1 MSAVPSCDIA
11 RGPMT
16 LDGAMSALTTLAA
29 HNEWANRRIF
39 AACSDISSAKLKE
52 ATHGYD
58 SVIEILKHLVQV
70 QHSFFE
76 LAHGRQPQK
85 VQVEELTELGTECAR
100 IDRAYVDYVGTL
112 GLPDAQT
119 TKQFLVPW
127 FGFEI
132 SLMEGVLQPLTHSH
146 KHRAD
151 ISMLLPRLGG
161 TGIEMDLIQWFDEE
175 RGQR

>member
-1 MSAVPSCDIA
+1 MN
-11 RGPMT
+11 T
-16 LDGAMSALTTLAA
+16 DGAAAALPMLAA

-52 ATHGYD
+52 TTPGYD
-58 SVIEILKHLVQV
+58 SVMGILEHLVQV

-76 LAHGRQPQK
+76 LAHGRQPQRIK
-85 VQVEELTELGTECAR
+85 VEELTKLREECFR
-100 IDRAYVDYVGTL
+100 LDRAYVVYVG
-112 GLPDAQT
+112 GLDPADAE
-119 TKQFLVPW
+119 TKRFLVPW

-132 SLMEGVLQPLTHSH
+132 NLMEGVLQPLTHSH

-151 ISMLLPRLGG
+151 VSMLLPRLGG
-161 TGIEMDLIQWFDEE
+161 AGIEMDLIQWLDEE